1 MKIMRVYIACL
12 LLTTSFCGFSQGS
25 GRVQDVNGRPYFEK
39 NYNEYRGSPYLF
51 PSWAKASVIT
61 SGGNTYSDM
70 LINIDVYN
78 NMPVFIKNDTVYS
91 FTENIKEFVV
101 TDNQTRIYF
110 SKGSAYKSQ
119 LLPDVFMQK
128 LNESP
133 VFLKQTIKRVVEVPT
148 YDSPNKVYRFQES
161 VIYYTETKNGFEK
174 INLNKKDAGKIFFQK
189 WSEVEKYAGKND
201 ISFKSEEGWCKLF
214 DYYKTL

>member
-1 MKIMRVYIACL
+1 MGIVIACL
-12 LLTTSFCGFSQGS
+12 LLTTASFCFAQGS
-25 GRVQDVNGRPYFEK
+25 GRMQDVNGRPYFEK
-39 NYNEYRGSPYLF
+39 NFDEYRGSPYLF

-61 SGGNTYSDM
+61 ASGNTYPDM
-70 LINIDVYN
+70 LINIDIYN

-91 FTENIKEFVV
+91 FTESIKEFVV
-101 TDNQTRIYF
+101 TDNQTTLYF
-110 SKGSAYKSQ
+110 SKGSAFKSA

-128 LNESP
+128 LYASP

-161 VIYYTETKNGFEK
+161 VVYFTETKNGFEK
-174 INLNKKDAGKIFFQK
+174 ISLNKNEAKKIFWQK
-189 WSEVEKYAGKND
+189 WNEIEKYADKND
-201 ISFKSEEGWCKLF
+201 ISFKSEDGWRKVF